1 MNTPDSQAVVQR
13 FFQALYYLKAEHI
26 IRGKQT
32 FTTKHGINRWNLNS
46 LEKDPASNIF
56 QVAWL
61 GYLVQDY
68 GVSSRWLLTGQG
80 NILAKGK

>member
-13 FFQALYYLKAEHI
+13 FFQALYYLKAENI

-32 FTTKHGINRWNLNS
+32 FTSKYGINRWNLNS
-46 LEKDPASNIF
+46 LEKDPSSNIF

-61 GYLVQDY
+61 GYLVKDF

>member
-1 MNTPDSQAVVQR
+1 MQTPDSQIIIDR
-13 FFQALYYLKAEHI
+13 FFQALYYLKAEGL

-32 FTTKHGINRWNLNS
+32 FTREHDINRWNLNS
-46 LEKDPASNIF
+46 LEKDKSRDIF

-61 GYLVQDY
+61 NYLIRDY